1 MTVFDCK
8 VDCGNLNRS
17 DCQRSD
23 GGPANLNKVYLYLS
37 LSIYIFKI
45 KIWNA
50 FTLSYLFLKFLW
62 SPEQKVN
69 FVLTFLWPQIR
80 GTGAGY
86 EYKVTMPSEKQ
97 LRKKFL
103 NFTSKMF
110 KVLEASSAKDIF
122 CSILI
127 ELMGK
132 TATFSFTNSLI
143 ETKKYS

>member
-1 MTVFDCK
+1 MTVFDCE

-97 LRKKFL
+97 LRKKYL
-103 NFTSKMF
+103 YFTSKMF
-110 KVLEASSAKDIF
+110 KVLEASSANHCIAHYSLEVLPLLPK
-122 CSILI
+122 
-127 ELMGK
+127 
-132 TATFSFTNSLI
+132 TFSVLSW
-143 ETKKYS
+143 